1 MQIIKDKEI
10 TEDHWQHIADNPIPP
25 EGCITVSLNRWN
37 AEKDRLIARE
47 GGELGLRISTNDC
60 LDAITDDLEHF
71 QLIALEFPTFT
82 DGRTFSFA
90 RLLRERCH
98 FQGEL
103 RAVGDFLPDQVFF
116 LARVG
121 VNAFEFDEA
130 ADLNDALSAL
140 DTFTVAYQTA
150 ADEAEP
156 QSYRRSLSEPTESGT
171 SM

>member
-10 TEDHWQHIADNPIPP
+10 IEDQWQHIADDPIPP
-25 EGCITVSLNRWN
+25 EGRITVSLNRWK
-37 AEKDRLIARE
+37 AEKDRLTARE
-47 GGELGLRISTNDC
+47 GGELGLRLSTEDS
-60 LDAITDDLEHF
+60 LDEIADDLKHF

-103 RAVGDFLPDQVFF
+103 RAIGDFLPDQVFF
-116 LARVG
+116 LSRVG
-121 VNAFEFDEA
+121 INAFEFDET
-130 ADLNDALSAL
+130 ADLNDALAAL
-140 DTFTVAYQTA
+140 ATFTVAYQA
-150 ADEAEP
+150 AAGEAEP
-156 QSYRRSLSEPTESGT
+156 PYRRSVSKPPESGA

>member
-10 TEDHWQHIADNPIPP
+10 IEDHWQHIADDPIPP
-25 EGCITVSLNRWN
+25 EGCITVSLNRWK

-47 GGELGLRISTNDC
+47 GGELGLRLSTEDS
-60 LDAITDDLEHF
+60 LDEIADDLDHF

-103 RAVGDFLPDQVFF
+103 RAIGDFLPDQVFF

-121 VNAFEFDEA
+121 VNAFEFDET
-130 ADLNDALSAL
+130 ADLNDALAAL
-140 DTFTVAYQTA
+140 DTFTVAYQA
-150 ADEAEP
+150 AAGKAEP
-156 QSYRRSLSEPTESGT
+156 PRYRRPLSEPTESST